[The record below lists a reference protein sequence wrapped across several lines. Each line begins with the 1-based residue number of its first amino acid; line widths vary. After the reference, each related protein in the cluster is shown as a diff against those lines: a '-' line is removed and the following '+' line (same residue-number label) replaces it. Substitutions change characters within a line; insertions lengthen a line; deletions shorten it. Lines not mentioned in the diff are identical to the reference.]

1 MKRPPPVWTTSG
13 GHSPT
18 PRTLVNVMMQDQ
30 SRNRTPMPAA
40 QLPAG
45 AAPPKP
51 GPARAEAGIARML
64 AEDVAPVTALP
75 GGPAPGSLEAMEM
88 FGIACREVDCAGTA
102 DMAETEALR
111 INNGCVLWTSEAVRQ
126 AQSGNFSR
134 FNAADVEAARATPS
148 ARLDELL
155 VMALRRE
162 MRMAEAVQASGLR
175 QLYSVAYPEA
185 ETGIDAAPVSAAI
198 REHLFARAALNAT
211 LNPDDEVAVLQAGLS
226 GEALNRQRVTYD
238 AADARE
244 RAAWGALFELR
255 PEGAGDLSRVIR
267 YVATSPAFDDDTN
280 AIRDRVLDFAEAVEA
295 LKLGTEAAQSAD
307 YDRPLIHLARKFDA
321 AARRE
326 TVLVSAE
333 YEDVAHDAGE
343 KTEALARQMIAL
355 PARTLAGVQAKL
367 RIAAFYGTCDP
378 DHEHVDDYP
387 GEAAIRSLYRDV
399 PSIEVSTDPAD
410 IRIGEAPLAQRS
422 QAAFFA
428 DSRPTTTAETAR
440 DLSKEAFDY
449 ARSLDL
455 SAVPFSNL
463 LHLYDLFSATYD
475 HLCLAEDESM
485 FSEEIQPTLRRST
498 AGGLVLAAEINRLGC
513 LRDAMKNELERR
525 RPRTE
530 AERDHRLY
538 VLITHELKCDGS
550 ITDRALLSEINMAW
564 GA

>member
-1 MKRPPPVWTTSG
+1 
-13 GHSPT
+13 
-18 PRTLVNVMMQDQ
+18 MMQDQ

-40 QLPAG
+40 QPPAG
-45 AAPPKP
+45 AASPEPE
-51 GPARAEAGIARML
+51 PARAEAGIARML
-64 AEDVAPVTALP
+64 SEGGAPASALP
-75 GGPAPGSLEAMEM
+75 ERPAPGSAEAIEM
-88 FGIACREVDCAGTA
+88 FGIACRDLDSAGFA
-102 DMAETEALR
+102 DMAEMEAMR
-111 INNGCVLWTSEAVRQ
+111 INNGCTLWTSDAVRQ
-126 AQSGNFSR
+126 AQSGDFSR
-134 FNAADVEAARATPS
+134 FNAADLEAARATPS

-162 MRMAEAVQASGLR
+162 MRMAEAVHASGIR
-175 QLYSVAYPEA
+175 QLYALAYPEA
-185 ETGIDAAPVSAAI
+185 ETGIDAAPVAVAI
-198 REHLFARAALNAT
+198 REHLSARAALNAT
-211 LNPDDEVAVLQAGLS
+211 LNPDDEVAVLQAGLY
-226 GEALNRQRVTYD
+226 GEALNRQRMAYN

-255 PEGAGDLSRVIR
+255 PDGAGDLSRVIR
-267 YVATSPAFDDDTN
+267 YAATSPAFDDDTD
-280 AIRDRVLDFAEAVEA
+280 AIRDRVLDLAEAVEK
-295 LKLGTEAAQSAD
+295 LKLDSEAAQTAG
-307 YDRPLIHLARKFDA
+307 YDRLLIHLGRKFDA
-321 AARRE
+321 ATRRE
-326 TVLVSAE
+326 TVAVSAE
-333 YEDVAHDAGE
+333 DEDVAHDAGE

-378 DHEHVDDYP
+378 DHEQVDDYP

-399 PSIEVSTDPAD
+399 PGIDVSTDPAD

-422 QAAFFA
+422 QAAFLA

-463 LHLYDLFSATYD
+463 LHLYDLFSASYD

-485 FSEEIQPTLRRST
+485 FSEGMQPALRRST

-525 RPRTE
+525 WPKTE
-530 AERDHRLY
+530 AERDYRLY
-538 VLITHELKCDGS
+538 VLITHELRCDGS

>member
-1 MKRPPPVWTTSG
+1 MKRPPPVWNTSG

-18 PRTLVNVMMQDQ
+18 PRTLVNVMLQDQ

-40 QLPAG
+40 QPPAG
-45 AAPPKP
+45 AAPPEP

-64 AEDVAPVTALP
+64 VEGVAPVTALP
-75 GGPAPGSLEAMEM
+75 GEPAPGSAEAIEM
-88 FGIACREVDCAGTA
+88 FGIACREVDCAGLA

-111 INNGCVLWTSEAVRQ
+111 INNGCSLWTSEAVRQ
-126 AQSGNFSR
+126 AQSGDFGR
-134 FNAADVEAARATPS
+134 FNAADVEAVQATPS

-155 VMALRRE
+155 LMALRRE
-162 MRMAEAVQASGLR
+162 MRMAEAVQASGIR
-175 QLYSVAYPEA
+175 QLYALAYPEA
-185 ETGIDAAPVSAAI
+185 EMGIDAAPVVVAI
-198 REHLFARAALNAT
+198 REHLSARAALNET
-211 LNPDDEVAVLQAGLS
+211 LNPADTVAVRQAALS
-226 GEALNRQRVTYD
+226 GDALTRQWVAYNR
-238 AADARE
+238 ADARE
-244 RAAWGALFELR
+244 REAWRALFELR
-255 PEGAGDLSRVIR
+255 LDSPHDLARVIR
-267 YVATSPAFDDDTN
+267 YFATSPAFDDDWPTV
-280 AIRDRVLDFAEAVEA
+280 REGVLAFADAVEA
-295 LKLGTEAAQSAD
+295 LKPAPAAAQSSGG
-307 YDRPLIHLARKFDA
+307 DRLLIDLARKFDA

-326 TVLVSAE
+326 TVAVSAE
-333 YEDVAHDAGE
+333 DEDVAHDAGE

-387 GEAAIRSLYRDV
+387 DEAAIRSLYRDV
-399 PSIEVSTDPAD
+399 PGIEVSTDPAD
-410 IRIGEAPLAQRS
+410 IRIGEAPFAQRS

-455 SAVPFSNL
+455 SAVSFSNL
-463 LHLYDLFSATYD
+463 LRLYELFSASYD

-485 FSEEIQPTLRRST
+485 FSEGMQPVSCRST
-498 AGGLVLAAEINRLGC
+498 TGGLVLAAEINRLGC

-538 VLITHELKCDGS
+538 VLITHELRCDGS